1 MNSWFENKVS
11 VSIQLLFC
19 TFAAMRIPGNKI
31 SDIKK
36 YFYQELTALY
46 SKEEILVLFRMAAQ
60 HINSLSHL
68 DIHFEPDHRVLES
81 EVLQYSFFVK
91 RLMKGEPVQ
100 YIMGYTWFM
109 DLKINVSPAVL
120 IPRPETEELANLIIM
135 ELQGIENPVILDAC
149 SGSGCISL
157 ALKAYCSNAKVIGLE
172 LSEEALEVSK
182 QNATSLSLD
191 VEFQKSDVL
200 TLDSWSEPLDVL
212 VSNPPYISNLERESL
227 SVQVR
232 DFEPSMAL
240 FVDGPDVL
248 LFYRKLS
255 KLGLNS
261 VKLGGLIALECHFEN
276 TDKVAE
282 ILKSDGWCN
291 VLIENDLSGNP
302 RIVYG
307 RK

>member
-1 MNSWFENKVS
+1 
-11 VSIQLLFC
+11 
-19 TFAAMRIPGNKI
+19 MRIPGNKI

-36 YFYQELTALY
+36 YFYQELPKLY
-46 SKEEILVLFRMAAQ
+46 SNEEILVLFRMAAQ
-60 HINSLSHL
+60 HINGLSHL
-68 DIHFEPDHRVLES
+68 DIHFEPEHRILES
-81 EVLQYSFFVK
+81 EVLQYSWFVK
-91 RLMKGEPVQ
+91 RLLKGEPVQ

-109 DLKINVSPAVL
+109 DLRISVTPAVL

-191 VEFQKSDVL
+191 VDFQKSDIL

-212 VSNPPYISNLERESL
+212 VSNPPYISKSESESL
-227 SVQVR
+227 SIQVR
-232 DFEPSMAL
+232 DFEPAMAL
-240 FVDGPDVL
+240 FVDDPDVL
-248 LFYRKLS
+248 LFYRRLS

-261 VKLGGLIALECHFEN
+261 VKQGGLIALECHFEN
-276 TDKVAE
+276 TEKVAE
-282 ILKSDGWCN
+282 ILTNDGWKN

-307 RK
+307 RR

>member
-1 MNSWFENKVS
+1 
-11 VSIQLLFC
+11 
-19 TFAAMRIPGNKI
+19 
-31 SDIKK
+31 
-36 YFYQELTALY
+36 
-46 SKEEILVLFRMAAQ
+46 
-60 HINSLSHL
+60 
-68 DIHFEPDHRVLES
+68 
-81 EVLQYSFFVK
+81 VK
-91 RLMKGEPVQ
+91 RLQVNEPFQ
-100 YIMGYTWFM
+100 YILGETTFC
-109 DLKINVSPAVL
+109 DLTLICDSRAI

-200 TLDSWSEPLDVL
+200 TLDTWSEPLDVL

-240 FVDGPDVL
+240 FVDDPDVL

-261 VKLGGLIALECHFEN
+261 VKVGGLIALECHFEN

>member
-1 MNSWFENKVS
+1 
-11 VSIQLLFC
+11 
-19 TFAAMRIPGNKI
+19 MRIAGNKI

-36 YFYQELTALY
+36 YFYQELEQQY
-46 SKEEILVLFRMAAQ
+46 SQGEILILFRMAVQ
-60 HINSLSHL
+60 HINGLSHL
-68 DIHFEPDHRVLES
+68 DIHFEPDLRVQES
-81 EVLQYSFFVK
+81 DVLQYSWFVK
-91 RLMKGEPVQ
+91 RLVQGEPVQ

-109 DLKINVSPAVL
+109 DLKIKVTPAVL

-157 ALKAYCSNAKVIGLE
+157 ALKAYCSNAKVIGVE
-172 LSEEALEVSK
+172 LSDEALEVSR
-182 QNATSLSLD
+182 QNAASLSLD
-191 VEFQKSDVL
+191 VDFQKSDVL
-200 TLDSWSEPLDVL
+200 QLEKWAEPLDVL
-212 VSNPPYISNLERESL
+212 VSNPPYISNLERDSL

-232 DFEPSMAL
+232 DFEPAMAL
-240 FVDGPDVL
+240 FVDDPDVL

-255 KLGLNS
+255 KIGLNS
-261 VKLGGLIALECHFEN
+261 VISGGLIALECHFEN
-276 TDKVAE
+276 TEKVAE
-282 ILKSDGWCN
+282 ILTNDGWKN

>member
-1 MNSWFENKVS
+1 M
-11 VSIQLLFC
+11 LFC
-19 TFAAMRIPGNKI
+19 TFADMRIEGNRI

-36 YFYQELTALY
+36 YFYQELAIRY
-46 SKEEILVLFRMAAQ
+46 SNEEILVLFRLAAQ
-60 HINSLSHL
+60 HINNLSHL

-81 EVLQYSFFVK
+81 ELLQYSFFVK
-91 RLMKGEPVQ
+91 RLVKGEPVQ

-109 DLKINVSPAVL
+109 DLKINVTPAVL

-135 ELQGIENPVILDAC
+135 ELQGIDNPVILDAC

-172 LSEEALEVSK
+172 LSDDALEVSK
-182 QNATSLSLD
+182 QNAASLSLD
-191 VEFQKSDVL
+191 VDFQKSDVL
-200 TLDSWSEPLDVL
+200 QLETWAEPLDVL
-212 VSNPPYISNLERESL
+212 VSNPPYISKSESESL

-232 DFEPSMAL
+232 DFEPAMAL
-240 FVDGPDVL
+240 FVDDPDVL
-248 LFYRKLS
+248 LFYRRLS

-276 TDKVAE
+276 TEKVAE
-282 ILKSDGWCN
+282 ILTNDGWNN

-307 RK
+307 RR